1 MKVVK
6 TGRIC
11 WIPTV
16 IKGILNYKRKDVAD
30 FKKRCYILF
39 LNPIAFLLSIAFH
52 STAGYIA
59 LGFRV
64 IPFAIVHLSNETLFG
79 FRLLS

>member
-39 LNPIAFLLSIAFH
+39 LNLLH
-52 STAGYIA
+52 L
-59 LGFRV
+59 LGKDG
-64 IPFAIVHLSNETLFG
+64 S
-79 FRLLS
+79 LLREAATSFS